1 LIWLC
6 KVTYLQINKQ
16 HIVLTESVPPTLQN
30 IQNIIFDL
38 GGVILNIDYKLATQ
52 ELRKFSSFQK
62 DVEFSQKQQSE
73 LFDAYEKG
81 EISSAE
87 FRQLLR
93 EHYRINATDDQID
106 EAWNAM
112 LLDFPQ
118 ERIDLLQALGSKY
131 RLFLLSNTNDI
142 HMQRFN
148 QIVNESFSIP
158 SLDSLFEQ
166 VYYSHL
172 IGMRKP
178 DYIVFETILNQN
190 ALKAEETLF
199 IDDSIQHIESAQ
211 KLGIKTLHLAPPL
224 TINQALQ
231 HGAL

>member
-1 LIWLC
+1 M
-6 KVTYLQINKQ
+6 
-16 HIVLTESVPPTLQN
+16 LTESVPPALKN

-38 GGVILNIDYKLATQ
+38 GGVILNIDYNLATQ
-52 ELRKFSSFQK
+52 ALRQFSSFQK

-87 FRQLLR
+87 FRQQLR

-118 ERIDLLQALGSKY
+118 ERINLLQALGSKY
-131 RLFLLSNTNDI
+131 RLFLLSNTNEI
-142 HMQRFN
+142 HMLRFN
-148 QIVNESFSIP
+148 QIANESFSIP

-178 DYIVFETILNQN
+178 DDIVFETILNQN
-190 ALKAEETLF
+190 GLKAEETLF

>member
-1 LIWLC
+1 M
-6 KVTYLQINKQ
+6 
-16 HIVLTESVPPTLQN
+16 LTESVPASLNN
-30 IQNIIFDL
+30 IRNIIFDL
-38 GGVILNIDYKLATQ
+38 GGVILNINYKLAT
-52 ELRKFSSFQK
+52 EALAKLSARGTK
-62 DVEFSQKQQSE
+62 VEFSQKEQSA
-73 LFDAYEKG
+73 LFDSYEKG

-87 FRQLLR
+87 FRQKLR
-93 EHYRINATDDQID
+93 QTYLIEGTDEQID

-118 ERIDLLQALGSKY
+118 ERIDLLLALGSKY

-142 HMQRFN
+142 HMQGFN
-148 QIVNESFSIP
+148 GIVSESFSIP
-158 SLDSLFEQ
+158 NLDSLFEK

-178 DYIVFETILNQN
+178 DAVVFETILQQN
-190 ALKAEETLF
+190 RLQPEETLF

-211 KLGIKTLHLAPPL
+211 KTGIKTLHLTPPL